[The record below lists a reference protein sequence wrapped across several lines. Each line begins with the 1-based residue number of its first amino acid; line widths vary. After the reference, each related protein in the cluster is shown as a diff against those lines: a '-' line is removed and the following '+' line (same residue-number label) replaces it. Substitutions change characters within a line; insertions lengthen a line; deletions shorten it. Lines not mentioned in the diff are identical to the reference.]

1 MIARHFTTE
10 AAVHCGAYLLP
21 CIGGVCRAFFS
32 RLMGGSL
39 IHTLAS
45 GAALLASCL
54 SRLVHLAARF
64 FVRGYR
70 CLRVSLQLP
79 LSSRAGNAGRINVG
93 DCFGRHRFAT
103 GGILYHQPRRKKTMK
118 NLKLFLRFK
127 ALAMFAALFSVLG
140 LTPSAFAQ
148 VTVALSDSF
157 TSTPVITDVTTAIG
171 VYGAVLVGLALG
183 IKAIKWVLAL
193 IL

>member
-10 AAVHCGAYLLP
+10 AAVHRGAFLLP
-21 CIGGVCRAFFS
+21 CIGGVCRAFFF
-32 RLMGGSL
+32 RLMGGG
-39 IHTLAS
+39 IHHHSAS
-45 GAALLASCL
+45 RAALLANGL
-54 SRLVHLAARF
+54 SRGVSFPALF
-64 FVRGYR
+64 FVWGYKG
-70 CLRVSLQLP
+70 LRVLLQLP

-93 DCFGRHRFAT
+93 DCFGRHRFAA

-118 NLKLFLRFK
+118 NLKTFLRFK
-127 ALAMFAALFSVLG
+127 LAAFMAAFLSVLG

-148 VTVALSDSF
+148 VTVALTDSF
-157 TSTPVITDVTTAIG
+157 TTTPVITDVTTAIG